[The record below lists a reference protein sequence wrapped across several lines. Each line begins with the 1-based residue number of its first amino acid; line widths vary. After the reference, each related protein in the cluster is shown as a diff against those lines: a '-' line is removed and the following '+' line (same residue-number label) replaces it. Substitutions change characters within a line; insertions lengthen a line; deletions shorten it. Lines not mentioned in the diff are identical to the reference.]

1 MCGITG
7 WISFGE
13 EPGQRPRVIERMTDA
28 LAARGPDA
36 SGIWLGPH
44 AAIGHRRLA
53 VIDPDGG
60 AQPMT
65 ASAGGIRDGRP
76 VPVPLGRP
84 QASATSTLAHD
95 HSPTSTTSTNTPG
108 QIVLTYSGEVYN
120 HHELRAELRG
130 RGHEFRTRSDTEVV
144 LRAYQEWG
152 AGLAGRLT
160 GMYAFA
166 VWDADARRLLLV
178 RDRMG
183 VKPLYYARTPDGGLV
198 FGSEPKALFAHPDCA
213 PRVDAQGLREAY
225 GLVFGTGA
233 TLWAGVREVPPGGLL
248 EFDRDG
254 LTERCYWQLTARPH
268 GDDDFAAATEEVRH
282 RLEYAVRS
290 QLEADVPLCSLLSGG
305 LDSTVVTALLADE
318 LRARDG
324 AGARLRSYAVDY
336 SDQAERFTGDVLRTG
351 HDAPYAVEAGAHIGT
366 EHRTVVLDPQALL
379 DPGHRAAVVAARDS
393 PIGVG
398 DMDTSLYLL
407 FGRIKEHSTVAVSGE
422 AADEV
427 FGGYPWFHSPAA
439 LAAPA
444 FPWLLVTSDE
454 AAVPLHPDVA
464 GTLRIGEFQRDTYR
478 TALAAVPHL
487 DGEGPARR
495 RQREMQHLSL
505 TRWLRQL
512 LHRKDRLSMAQ
523 GLEVRVPYCDHRLV
537 EYAFNAPWEL
547 QCHDGREKSLLRAVG
562 TGLAPRSVLWRAKN
576 HYPATHHPDYN
587 RGLQKLAREALDAA
601 GGRVRDLVDARV
613 IGSVLKT
620 EPERLEWGH
629 RLRLERVVDL
639 ALWLERYRPE
649 ITV

>member
-7 WISFGE
+7 WISFGTD
-13 EPGQRPRVIERMTDA
+13 PGRRPDVVERMTAA
-28 LAARGPDA
+28 LAPRGPD
-36 SGIWLGPH
+36 GHGVWHGPH
-44 AAIGHRRLA
+44 AALGHRRLA
-53 VIDPDGG
+53 VLDLAGG

-65 ASAGGIRDGRP
+65 ADAPGAPRATDGPAPAG
-76 VPVPLGRP
+76 V
-84 QASATSTLAHD
+84 
-95 HSPTSTTSTNTPG
+95 
-108 QIVLTYSGEVYN
+108 VLSYSGEVYN
-120 HHELRAELRG
+120 HHELRTELRS
-130 RGHEFRTRSDTEVV
+130 RGWEFTTRSDTEVV
-144 LRAYQEWG
+144 LRGYQEWG
-152 AGLAGRLT
+152 AGLAGRLE

-166 VWDADARRLLLV
+166 VWDAAAGRLLLV
-178 RDRMG
+178 RDRLG

-248 EFDRDG
+248 VFDRGG
-254 LTERCYWQLTARPH
+254 LTERLYWQLTARPPQ
-268 GDDDFAAATEEVRH
+268 DADLAATTAGVRD
-282 RLEYAVRS
+282 RLEHAVRS
-290 QLEADVPLCSLLSGG
+290 QWEADVPRCSLLSGG

-318 LRARDG
+318 LRRREG
-324 AGARLRSYAVDY
+324 PGARLRSYAVDY

-351 HDAPYAVEAGAHIGT
+351 HDAPYAVEAGAFIGT
-366 EHRTVVLDPQALL
+366 AHDTVVLDPKTLL

-407 FGRIKEHSTVAVSGE
+407 FGRIREHSTVAVSGE

-427 FGGYPWFHSPAA
+427 FGGYPWFHDPAA
-439 LAAPA
+439 RAAA
-444 FPWLLVTSDE
+444 TFPWLRVTSDE
-454 AAVPLHPDVA
+454 AAVPLHPDLA
-464 GTLRIGEFQRDTYR
+464 ATLRIGEFQRDTYR

-487 DGEGPARR
+487 DGEDAAQRR
-495 RQREMQHLSL
+495 HRELQHLSL

-537 EYAFNAPWEL
+537 EYAVNAPWEMHR
-547 QCHDGREKSLLRAVG
+547 HDGREKSLLRAAG
-562 TGLAPRSVLWRAKN
+562 AGLAPQSVRWRAKN

-587 RGLQKLAREALDAA
+587 RGLQHLARQALDAD
-601 GGRVRDLVDARV
+601 GGRVRDLVDERV
-613 IGSVLKT
+613 IAAGLAT
-620 EPERLEWGH
+620 DPERLEWGH

-639 ALWLERYRPE
+639 ALWLDRYRPE